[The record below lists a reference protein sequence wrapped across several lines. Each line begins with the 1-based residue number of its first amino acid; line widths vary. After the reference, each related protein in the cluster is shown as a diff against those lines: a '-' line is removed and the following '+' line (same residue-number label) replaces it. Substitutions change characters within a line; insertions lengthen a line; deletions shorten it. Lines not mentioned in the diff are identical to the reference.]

1 MEFWVVREGEKEG
14 PMLDFD
20 LRSRIRSGEVKAEQK
35 VWYSDLEEWT
45 PIGEVELFANEFKV
59 TTVTDENVEGYLSQL
74 DDEIE
79 PATPKPPPVPV
90 ELHIWRRFGA
100 RWFDY
105 MAYMAVVFI
114 LVLIFKVDLIGLQ
127 QKALFPFVLILPWI
141 FLETASLHF
150 WGTTPGKWLAGLKVR
165 GPFQQN
171 LSAGAALL
179 RTMRV
184 MILGM
189 GFAQP
194 VLREI
199 CQALAFWFATKK
211 KVVLWDTPVGTRLE
225 RIQDLPQKWVALGVG
240 IVGSLLIIM
249 AASYQIVHSQMSPEE
264 LQEMEGKIERMLNPQ
279 KK

>member
-20 LRSRIRSGEVKAEQK
+20 LRSRIRSGEVTATQK

-45 PIGEVELFANEFKV
+45 PIGEVELFASEFAV
-59 TTVTDENVEGYLSQL
+59 TTVTEDNVEGYLSQL
-74 DDEIE
+74 EEEE
-79 PATPKPPPVPV
+79 PAMPKPPPVPT

-105 MAYMAVVFI
+105 MAYMAAFFT
-114 LVLIFKVDLIGLQ
+114 LVSVLSLDLIGLQ
-127 QKALFPFVLILPWI
+127 QKVLFPFVFVLPWI
-141 FLETASLHF
+141 FLEAASLHF

-165 GPFQQN
+165 GPNQQK
-171 LSAGAALL
+171 LTAGASML

-194 VLREI
+194 ILREI

-211 KVVLWDTPVGTRLE
+211 KVVLWDTPVGIRLE
-225 RIQDLPQKWVALGVG
+225 RLQDTPQKWVAFGVG
-240 IVGSLLIIM
+240 MAVFLAIMM
-249 AASYQIVHSQMSPEE
+249 AAAYQIGLSQMSPEE
-264 LQEMEGKIERMLNPQ
+264 LKEMEEKIERILTPQ
-279 KK
+279 KQ

>member
-20 LRSRIRSGEVKAEQK
+20 LRSRIREGEVTAEQK
-35 VWYSDLEEWT
+35 IWYSDLEEWT
-45 PIGEVELFANEFKV
+45 PIGEVELFVNEFVV
-59 TTVTDENVEGYLSQL
+59 TTVTEENVEGYLSKL
-74 DDEIE
+74 DEE
-79 PATPKPPPVPV
+79 ERAMAKPPPIPT

-105 MAYMAVVFI
+105 LAYMAVFFT
-114 LVLIFKVDLIGLQ
+114 LVSVMNLDLIGLQ
-127 QKALFPFVLILPWI
+127 QKALFPFVLVLPWI
-141 FLETASLHF
+141 FLEAASLHF
-150 WGTTPGKWLAGLKVR
+150 WGTTPGKWLSGLKVR
-165 GPFQQN
+165 GPDQQR
-171 LSAGAALL
+171 LSAGASML

-194 VLREI
+194 ILREI

-225 RIQDLPQKWVALGVG
+225 RIKDVPQKWVAFGVG
-240 IVGSLLIIM
+240 MAIFLMIIM
-249 AASYQIVHSQMSPEE
+249 AAAYQIGLSQMSPED
-264 LQEMEGKIERMLNPQ
+264 LKEMEEKIERILMPQ
-279 KK
+279 AK